1 MSDKQQSTLGV
12 LIDSSMEDFKESVS
26 SYNVG
31 VINSLI
37 LTLTEAYTE
46 LDGRKEAIMSSG
58 EIYLEDKEKAV
69 KGLFSEM
76 LKIEEKVTYLRKRVG
91 DLRPKVFDTEKS

>member
-46 LDGRKEAIMSSG
+46 LDGRKESIMSSG
-58 EIYLEDKEKAV
+58 EISLEDKEKAV

-76 LKIEEKVTYLRKRVG
+76 LKIEEKVTYLRKRVE

>member
-12 LIDSSMEDFKESVS
+12 LIDSSMEDFKDSVS

-37 LTLTEAYTE
+37 LTFTEAYTE

-58 EIYLEDKEKAV
+58 EISLEDKEKAV